1 MKTSD
6 ILVDVFL
13 VLGVTCQFICCVG
26 VLVMPTVFDRL
37 HFVGA
42 GATLG
47 PLLIGAAVLVRQ
59 TTSAAG
65 IETLV
70 TMALLVLLSPVLLLA
85 TVRAARRFELGR
97 VGPTAEER
105 REAA

>member
-6 ILVDVFL
+6 LLVDVFL
-13 VLGVTCQFICCVG
+13 VLGVACQFVCCVG
-26 VLVMPTVFDRL
+26 VLAFRNVFDRL

-42 GATLG
+42 GTTLG

-65 IETLV
+65 ITAMLV
-70 TMALLVLLSPVLLLA
+70 MAIVVLLGPALVIA
-85 TVRAARRFELGR
+85 TARAARRIEG
-97 VGPTAEER
+97 E
-105 REAA
+105 

>member
-6 ILVDVFL
+6 LLVDVFL
-13 VLGVTCQFICCVG
+13 SAGVVAQFVSCLGVAVF
-26 VLVMPTVFDRL
+26 PSVFDRL

-47 PLLIGAAVLVRQ
+47 PLLIGAAVLTRY

-65 IETLV
+65 VSTIV
-70 TMALLVLLSPVLLLA
+70 VMVVLVLFGPMLVVA
-85 TVRAARRFELGR
+85 AGRAARRLDYG
-97 VGPTAEER
+97 TID
-105 REAA
+105 AADAGHDG